1 MQRFL
6 ASLPQRLAGIALG
19 ATIAVATFASTS
31 ATAAP
36 TVRLAGNVTAVTF
49 SGAFTGALGALGLDV
64 DPLGNTA
71 LGGGRAFFPISSG
84 ALDAANA
91 KGEILH
97 LGGLRLE
104 KGPIRVD
111 LSDFVIDTTGASP
124 RLTGLVVANGDLVG
138 RIPLFDLALPHITLP
153 LTPVN
158 GRFVRI
164 SSVGVTLTADAAAAL
179 NGVFG
184 VSAFTAGFDIGTADV
199 RAVIRRNL
207 SPHLVHVPRGRDGA
221 E

>member
-19 ATIAVATFASTS
+19 ATFIAATLVPAT

-36 TVRLAGNVTAVTF
+36 TVRLAGNATAVTF

-84 ALDAANA
+84 AIDAANA
-91 KGEILH
+91 RGEILH

-111 LSDFVIDTTGASP
+111 LSDFVIDTTGTP
-124 RLTGLVVANGDLVG
+124 RLTGLVVANGDVVG

-179 NGVFG
+179 NQVFG